1 MNSVRFCL
9 VLLIFLPGVSC
20 AFNHKVVPSCSE
32 HETVCS
38 FKFDVRYKFSMVYN
52 DEKGYAKPIVI
63 RNGTL
68 LKRSSYNKE
77 EFELLTPKELEQVLT
92 VDGVY
97 KLLFSINGEFPG
109 PPIIVYEGQTI
120 EVLVRNHLSN
130 EVFTIHWHGMH
141 QKHTPWMDG
150 ASMVSQCPIGPGQN
164 FMYRFKADP
173 AGTHWYHAH
182 QGSMRG
188 DGLAGPLIVLPRKKR
203 TNLPRV
209 EDDFIIVIQEWN
221 RNKSSLENHE
231 IHAWNMHLYAD
242 DFNCT
247 ESCYIVTHTT
257 DGTSMG
263 MEPFHSG
270 LINGKGHH
278 YPDKT
283 EKPLV
288 PVLPLEIFKVKPNK
302 NYRFRIINAA
312 TFVSFRLSIDE
323 HLFRV
328 IATDGHDVEPEAA
341 QSVVIA
347 SGERY
352 DVLVQTKMNSRK
364 NFFIR
369 AESMELK
376 SQFLD
381 PIYPG
386 VVKAIFRYEDAPDSL
401 PDTTR
406 QKCTRENACKVI
418 NCPNKLYP
426 RADHVNCFS
435 VANLLSTQETINSC
449 PVPVSQN
456 GERIREDFLNFHFTT
471 ANPESQNPVMKATI
485 NGHVFTTPTCPPQST
500 YGPKASSCINDCNK
514 QKCLKQQCSC
524 THLLNYD
531 NTSLGSAVQ
540 LVLLSRDGL
549 RGATDHPI
557 HIHGHSFHVLKT
569 VYPELDPT
577 TGLVTN
583 FSRDI
588 ECESETCLTPRWS
601 NKEWAGGNLPDL
613 NLQNPPLKDTV
624 VVPRGGYVV
633 LRFYL
638 DNPGYW
644 FLHCHMDAHQMEG
657 MTLII
662 KEGQRIFHP
671 KPPKRFPSCGDF
683 TWSLDEYKEIT
694 DARIANLG
702 NENNSTD
709 NNDPQNL
716 SNTDLLWDLTIAVLI
731 TCSFGAV
738 LFLLCLFKYYL
749 SNCLIE
755 RRDQESPYSML
766 KQNNRAKPQSYG
778 SS

>member
-1 MNSVRFCL
+1 
-9 VLLIFLPGVSC
+9 
-20 AFNHKVVPSCSE
+20 
-32 HETVCS
+32 
-38 FKFDVRYKFSMVYN
+38 
-52 DEKGYAKPIVI
+52 
-63 RNGTL
+63 
-68 LKRSSYNKE
+68 
-77 EFELLTPKELEQVLT
+77 
-92 VDGVY
+92 
-97 KLLFSINGEFPG
+97 
-109 PPIIVYEGQTI
+109 
-120 EVLVRNHLSN
+120 
-130 EVFTIHWHGMH
+130 
-141 QKHTPWMDG
+141 
-150 ASMVSQCPIGPGQN
+150 
-164 FMYRFKADP
+164 
-173 AGTHWYHAH
+173 
-182 QGSMRG
+182 
-188 DGLAGPLIVLPRKKR
+188 
-203 TNLPRV
+203 
-209 EDDFIIVIQEWN
+209 
-221 RNKSSLENHE
+221 
-231 IHAWNMHLYAD
+231 
-242 DFNCT
+242 
-247 ESCYIVTHTT
+247 
-257 DGTSMG
+257 
-263 MEPFHSG
+263 
-270 LINGKGHH
+270 
-278 YPDKT
+278 
-283 EKPLV
+283 
-288 PVLPLEIFKVKPNK
+288 
-302 NYRFRIINAA
+302 
-312 TFVSFRLSIDE
+312 
-323 HLFRV
+323 
-328 IATDGHDVEPEAA
+328 
-341 QSVVIA
+341 
-347 SGERY
+347 
-352 DVLVQTKMNSRK
+352 MNSRK

-376 SQFLD
+376 SKYLD

-426 RADHVNCFS
+426 EADHVNCFS

-456 GERIREDFLNFHFTT
+456 GERIREDFLNFHFTA

-514 QKCLKQQCSC
+514 QNCLKQQCSC

-709 NNDPQNL
+709 NNDPQKL

-755 RRDQESPYSML
+755 RRDQDSPYSML